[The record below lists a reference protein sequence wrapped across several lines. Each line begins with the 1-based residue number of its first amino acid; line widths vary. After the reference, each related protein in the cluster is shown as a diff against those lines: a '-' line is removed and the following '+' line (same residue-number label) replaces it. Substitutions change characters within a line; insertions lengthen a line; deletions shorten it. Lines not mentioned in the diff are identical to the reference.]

1 MSPTANMQSN
11 KQIFILRITLDQIL
25 YLTNCLYRPLVLDSP
40 CMYTIT
46 RSSIMS
52 ASSCSG
58 WTVKSLNQN
67 MLSVYLRST
76 LTFWLFFFFPNMW
89 TLLDQWHTLKFMNV
103 PFLLC
108 SICTQIIGLHVI
120 ATVDSFDVEMCCT
133 NPLWRHF
140 FRCMNRGNVNATH
153 CFNFMSVSRRLLWS
167 FNVNTL
173 FLSHCHL
180 SPFMSH
186 PWYEIKQYFYF
197 LFFFAQV
204 SVQTD
209 HMVIRAV
216 VMNNA
221 VNSGVEFNQSE
232 LRVKPGHYV
241 CQSCW
246 HRLIVLVRW
255 CWIIDDLMTPSASF
269 GPAFTVYPQLPVHKL
284 PV

>member
-186 PWYEIKQYFYF
+186 PWYEIKQYI
-197 LFFFAQV
+197 FFFLHK
-204 SVQTD
+204 SVYKQTTWW
-209 HMVIRAV
+209 
-216 VMNNA
+216 
-221 VNSGVEFNQSE
+221 SE
-232 LRVKPGHYV
+232 LSWWIMQWIAGSNSTS
-241 CQSCW
+241 QSSEW
-246 HRLIVLVRW
+246 SPDI
-255 CWIIDDLMTPSASF
+255 MSAS
-269 GPAFTVYPQLPVHKL
+269 PADTDWLSL
-284 PV
+284 SGGAE